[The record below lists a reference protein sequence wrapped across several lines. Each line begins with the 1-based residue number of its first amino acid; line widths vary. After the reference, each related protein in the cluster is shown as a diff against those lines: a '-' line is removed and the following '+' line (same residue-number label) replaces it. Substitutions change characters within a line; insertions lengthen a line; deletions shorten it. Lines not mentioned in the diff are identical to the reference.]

1 MRMIVPYEKEITFN
15 TKIAQ
20 ISSISLEYEANVL
33 GSDLSGDFI
42 VSGEYKIHEVSVN
55 KEPFK
60 YRLPFNISLDDDL
73 IRDSLKYDIYNFT
86 YEVKD
91 EDTLKVNIEFLL
103 EGEVVEKM
111 PEPEVKVEETKKE
124 SDKEDKERNINVTN
138 NELDALL
145 NQIDIKEKEAD
156 KKVEITNNI
165 EIKDNKVDNS
175 KNEEMILN
183 NALNASNTYVTYHIH
198 VVGENDTI
206 DSIINNYKISKEI
219 LSEYNDLSSLNI
231 GDKILIPELQDE

>member
-60 YRLPFNISLDDDL
+60 YRLPFSISLDDDL

-103 EGEVVEKM
+103 EGEVLEKM
-111 PEPEVKVEETKKE
+111 PEPEVKVEETKKSTQLQE
-124 SDKEDKERNINVTN
+124 
-138 NELDALL
+138 
-145 NQIDIKEKEAD
+145 QIDILNKTANNLQEK
-156 KKVEITNNI
+156 
-165 EIKDNKVDNS
+165 
-175 KNEEMILN
+175 
-183 NALNASNTYVTYHIH
+183 
-198 VVGENDTI
+198 I
-206 DSIINNYKISKEI
+206 DSISKITSDEKSTNSQDKEESVTSKVNVLDGRYENDEELEAYIYEFSGNNVSAGALGTSY
-219 LSEYNDLSSLNI
+219 
-231 GDKILIPELQDE
+231 GT